1 MQLIIPQN
9 LQDKYNAAE
18 PYLIFDRK
26 HGKTFFRDDTPKK
39 IRKDYK
45 EFSEYFNKQF
55 HEEYE
60 EWDLD

>member
-1 MQLIIPQN
+1 MRLIIPQN

-26 HGKTFFRDDTPKK
+26 HGKTFFHDDTPEK

-45 EFSEYFNKQF
+45 EQQF
-55 HEEYE
+55 TTF
-60 EWDLD
+60 

>member
-1 MQLIIPQN
+1 MRLIIPQN
-9 LQDKYNAAE
+9 LQDEYNAAE
-18 PYLIFDRK
+18 PYLIFDRN
-26 HGKTFFRDDTPKK
+26 HGKTFFHDDTPEK